1 MPRFW
6 PFANRLPAAL
16 PPTCKAWVLN
26 VMSRTGIRLGM
37 SALFLSTN
45 DPAYASDQL
54 AGVRALEELGWEV
67 IDSRL
72 VNQKTHR
79 PIVTTESAPAVLAHP
94 GFTPPHSALTP
105 HSGAIND
112 HLFCNDLDEHQKFDL
127 IVLPGIIDGENL
139 LSRRLRL
146 QTARWLS
153 LLAPGG
159 FFVIP
164 QLQSST
170 QGVSIQETSAER
182 ISAEGTSAE
191 NHGLECYLR
200 HLTCFPGDV
209 QVLQEQPRWR
219 DIFSAAGRRK
229 SAHGQK
235 LSTASSPVK
244 TKGLENTSQRNHAHL
259 VLQIPPISHS
269 LSDWENYVEKG
280 LLTEVAACCP
290 GHQQLTHQQL
300 NIAASDRQ
308 NRVAAGASFPEKS
321 PFFNERRKAA

>member
-37 SALFLSTN
+37 SALFVSAN
-45 DPAYASDQL
+45 APAYAGDQS
-54 AGVRALEELGWEV
+54 AGAKALEELGWEV
-67 IDSRL
+67 TYSGM

-79 PIVTTESAPAVLAHP
+79 PIVSTEPAPAVLAHP
-94 GFTPPHSALTP
+94 GFTPPHP
-105 HSGAIND
+105 GAVDD
-112 HLFCNDLDEHQKFDL
+112 HLFCNDFDEHQKFDL
-127 IVLPGIIDGENL
+127 IVLPGAIDGENL

-146 QTARWLS
+146 QTAGWLS

-164 QLQSST
+164 QLGIST
-170 QGVSIQETSAER
+170 QGVSIQGV
-182 ISAEGTSAE
+182 SAEGTSAE

-209 QVLQEQPRWR
+209 QILQEQPRLR
-219 DIFSAAGRRK
+219 DLFSAGGWRK
-229 SAHGQK
+229 SAHRQQPSTS
-235 LSTASSPVK
+235 LSPLK
-244 TKGLENTSQRNHAHL
+244 TQGLEIASQRNHAHL

-269 LSDWENYVEKG
+269 LSNWENYVEKG
-280 LLTEVAACCP
+280 LLTEMAACCR
-290 GHQQLTHQQL
+290 GHQQLHS
-300 NIAASDRQ
+300 AASDRQ
-308 NRVAAGASFPEKS
+308 NRVAAGASSPEKS

>member
-37 SALFLSTN
+37 SALFVSAN
-45 DPAYASDQL
+45 DPAYAGDQS
-54 AGVRALEELGWEV
+54 AGAKALEELGWEV
-67 IDSRL
+67 TYSRM
-72 VNQKTHR
+72 VNQKTPR
-79 PIVTTESAPAVLAHP
+79 PIVSTEPAPAVLAHP

-112 HLFCNDLDEHQKFDL
+112 HLFCDDFDEHQKFDL
-127 IVLPGIIDGENL
+127 IVLPRAINEENL

-146 QTARWLS
+146 QTAGWLS

-164 QLQSST
+164 QLGISTQRVSTQRVTTQRVTT
-170 QGVSIQETSAER
+170 QGV
-182 ISAEGTSAE
+182 SAEGTSAE

-209 QVLQEQPRWR
+209 QILQEQPRLR
-219 DIFSAAGRRK
+219 DLFSAGGWRK
-229 SAHGQK
+229 SAHRQQPSTS
-235 LSTASSPVK
+235 LSPLK
-244 TKGLENTSQRNHAHL
+244 TQGLEIASQRNHAHL

-280 LLTEVAACCP
+280 LLTEMAACCR
-290 GHQQLTHQQL
+290 GHQQLHS
-300 NIAASDRQ
+300 AASDRQ
-308 NRVAAGASFPEKS
+308 NRVAAGASSPEKS